1 MKLTKSKP
9 QTEAQEFKSKFHGK
23 KKNYRIEYDTI
34 GNIISC
40 ETKDKDIIKH
50 LKSIGLNEL
59 NHK

>member
-9 QTEAQEFKSKFHGK
+9 QTEAQEFKSKFHGQK
-23 KKNYRIEYDTI
+23 ENYKIEYDTM

-50 LKSIGLNEL
+50 LKLIGL
-59 NHK
+59 K

>member
-23 KKNYRIEYDTI
+23 KKNYKIEYDTM

-50 LKSIGLNEL
+50 LKLIGL
-59 NHK
+59 K